1 MFWRKKKSSPTDD
14 PFRLEF
20 DESPRYYFRVRP
32 SPLRPVHMQIAGR
45 RHEVYDISAG
55 GLAIWAPELKEG
67 QKISGLLHL
76 PEGDRPLPLIMMVR
90 NIGAEG
96 LVGGQF
102 AKIRDSD
109 REQIHYYVLKRQKE
123 EICESRAA
131 GCRPP
136 E

>member
-20 DESPRYYFRVRP
+20 EESPRYYFRVRP
-32 SPLRPVHMQIAGR
+32 SPQHPVYMQIGGR

-76 PEGDRPLPLIMMVR
+76 PGDDRALPLIMMVR

-102 AKIRDSD
+102 AKIRESD
-109 REQIHYYVLKRQKE
+109 REQIHQYVLMRQKE
-123 EICESRAA
+123 EICESRGIA
-131 GCRPP
+131 CRPS